1 MALSFVD
8 TGARGAF
15 LFIDAPAIQ
24 LQSGC
29 KESQFY
35 GLTLGQVV
43 ASMYTSP
50 RVFLTSPKN
59 F

>member
-1 MALSFVD
+1 MALSFYVD

-15 LFIDAPAIQ
+15 LFIDASAIQ

-35 GLTLGQVV
+35 GLPFGQVV
-43 ASMYTSP
+43 ASMY
-50 RVFLTSPKN
+50 
-59 F
+59 

>member
-8 TGARGAF
+8 AGARGAF
-15 LFIDAPAIQ
+15 LFIDASAIQ

-35 GLTLGQVV
+35 SLPFGQVV
-43 ASMYTSP
+43 ASMY
-50 RVFLTSPKN
+50 
-59 F
+59 